1 MSIFSSIFK
10 RKKRKD
16 QRFILDEYELIIY
29 NPNAPEEREIV
40 DLSLGGIGFT
50 YLDTGKRLDE
60 SFELEIKIGDDFH
73 LRKVRVKT
81 VSDTEVSRITSKKK
95 SYRRLNARFLNLD
108 PIQEY
113 DLKSILNKYGKKI

>member
-1 MSIFSSIFK
+1 M
-10 RKKRKD
+10 
-16 QRFILDEYELIIY
+16 DEYELIIY
-29 NPNAPEEREIV
+29 NPHAPEEREIV